1 MQFVLFLKRQVL
13 IPSIFFHDQV
23 ISSHSDE
30 LILEAFKK
38 MKDNQIGGL
47 PVVEGPI
54 KKIVGNVSIKDIRF
68 LLLKQ
73 KLFTN
78 FR

>member
-1 MQFVLFLKRQVL
+1 MQQVKHKKWL
-13 IPSIFFHDQV
+13 AFYLGQV
-23 ISSHSDE
+23 VSVQSDE

-47 PVVEGPI
+47 PVVEGP
-54 KKIVGNVSIKDIRF
+54 KKQIVGSVSIRDIRF
-68 LLLKQ
+68 LLLKPE
-73 KLFTN
+73 LFSS